1 MIYDEDGTGDCHVKL
16 VWMSKYSYP
25 NKFEIMLCYAKSHAK
40 QNRNRHMEL
49 DHHPPSLGELSLA
62 SLLPDLRDLV
72 FYLGDFLQVSAT
84 VVVGDLGFEFV
95 NLLLVLPGK
104 FREAEGTKRQ

>member
-1 MIYDEDGTGDCHVKL
+1 
-16 VWMSKYSYP
+16 
-25 NKFEIMLCYAKSHAK
+25 MLCYTKSHTK
-40 QNRNRHMEL
+40 HNRNRHMEL
-49 DHHPPSLGELSLA
+49 NHHPPSLGKLSLM
-62 SLLPDLRDLV
+62 SFFPDLGGLV

-95 NLLLVLPGK
+95 NLLLVLPRK